1 MTEQPDRTL
10 EVRRADND
18 LAGFADRV
26 VELLLSEP
34 PCLVDLS
41 RHEAG
46 ATRIPL
52 YVTTQEGH
60 DDHA

>member
-10 EVRRADND
+10 EVRRVDND
-18 LAGFADRV
+18 LAGFADRI

-34 PCLVDLS
+34 SCLVDLS

-46 ATRIPL
+46 ATRIAL
-52 YVTTQEGH
+52 YATTQESP